1 MSAFHTN
8 QTLALCLN
16 ASFSQRQKSLHWTGG
31 GKTMIL
37 RRLSANLRTQNWTAI
52 AIEFVIVVV
61 GVFIGT
67 QVSNWN
73 QARLEKR
80 ATNRML
86 EQLRPEIQN
95 QFDFFDSARTYYKTT
110 RPYAD
115 QALAGWAG
123 NRQVSDNQ
131 FVIAAYQASQIY
143 GIGINAQN
151 WALTFGG
158 NQMRDIDDPRVR
170 RNLAVVLTADYEP
183 VGFNAMATPY
193 REHVRQIIPDSVQ
206 DQIRARCGDRNVTR
220 EGAQYLVVLPPSCPL
235 KLDPAEAAKA
245 AAALRAHP
253 ELVRELNWHLAAAA
267 NYLTSVDGL
276 ESAFRTLGDSL
287 QKRS

>member
-1 MSAFHTN
+1 
-8 QTLALCLN
+8 
-16 ASFSQRQKSLHWTGG
+16 
-31 GKTMIL
+31 MIL
-37 RRLSANLRTQNWTAI
+37 RRLSANLKAQNWTAI
-52 AIEFVIVVV
+52 SIEFLIVVV

-73 QARLEKR
+73 QARLEKQ

-86 EQLRPEIQN
+86 DQLRPEIQS
-95 QFDFFDSARTYYKTT
+95 QFEFFESARVYYRSTK
-110 RPYAD
+110 PYAD

-123 NRQVSDNQ
+123 DHRISDNQ

-170 RNLAVVLTADYEP
+170 RDLAVVLTADYEP
-183 VGFNAMATPY
+183 VGFNAVSTPY
-193 REHVRQIIPDSVQ
+193 RQHVRQISPSTVQ
-206 DQIRARCGDRNVTR
+206 DQIRASCGDRNVTR
-220 EGAQYLVVLPPSCPL
+220 EGAQYLVVLPVSCPL

-245 AAALRAHP
+245 AAELRAHR
-253 ELVRELNWHLAAAA
+253 ELVPELNWHLAAIA
-267 NYLTSVDGL
+267 NYLTNVDGL
-276 ESAFRTLGDSL
+276 QGAFRALEKSL

>member
-1 MSAFHTN
+1 
-8 QTLALCLN
+8 
-16 ASFSQRQKSLHWTGG
+16 
-31 GKTMIL
+31 MIL
-37 RRLSANLRTQNWTAI
+37 RRLSANLRAQNWTAI

-73 QARLEKR
+73 QARLEKK
-80 ATNRML
+80 ATSRML

-95 QFDFFDSARTYYKTT
+95 QFEFFDSARVYYRTT

-115 QALAGWAG
+115 RALAGWA
-123 NRQVSDNQ
+123 NDPKVDDNQ

-158 NQMRDIDDPRVR
+158 NQMRDIDDPMLR

-183 VGFNAMATPY
+183 VGFNAVATPY
-193 REHVRQIIPDSVQ
+193 REHVRQIIPDAVQ
-206 DQIRARCGDRNVTR
+206 DRIRASCGDRNITR
-220 EGAQYLVVLPPSCPL
+220 PGAQFIVILPPVCPL
-235 KLDPAEAAKA
+235 KLDPAVAASA
-245 AAALRAHP
+245 AAELRTHP
-253 ELVRELNWHLAAAA
+253 ELVPELNWHLAAVA
-267 NYLTSVDGL
+267 NYLTNVDGL
-276 ESAFRTLGDSL
+276 ESAFRALDASL
-287 QKRS
+287 RKRS

>member
-1 MSAFHTN
+1 
-8 QTLALCLN
+8 
-16 ASFSQRQKSLHWTGG
+16 
-31 GKTMIL
+31 MIL
-37 RRLSANLRTQNWTAI
+37 RRLTANLRTQNWTAI
-52 AIEFVIVVV
+52 AIEFLIVVV

-73 QARLEKR
+73 QARLER
-80 ATNRML
+80 QATNRL
-86 EQLRPEIQN
+86 LDQLRPEIQN
-95 QFDFFDSARTYYKTT
+95 QFDFFESARTYYRTT

-115 QALAGWAG
+115 LALAGWAG
-123 NRQVSDNQ
+123 DHRINDNQ

-151 WALTFGG
+151 WTLTFGG
-158 NQMRDIDDPRVR
+158 TQMRDIDDPRVR

-235 KLDPAEAAKA
+235 NLEPAEAAKA

-267 NYLTSVDGL
+267 NYLTNVDGL
-276 ESAFRTLGDSL
+276 EGAFRALGDSL